1 MIQILSL
8 KMISMLFL
16 VGGPTEV
23 KCETWGIGR
32 KVATPLASAG
42 FQGQAMADPRQ
53 STG

>member
-1 MIQILSL
+1 
-8 KMISMLFL
+8 MLFL

-42 FQGQAMADPRQ
+42 FQGQAMADTRQ